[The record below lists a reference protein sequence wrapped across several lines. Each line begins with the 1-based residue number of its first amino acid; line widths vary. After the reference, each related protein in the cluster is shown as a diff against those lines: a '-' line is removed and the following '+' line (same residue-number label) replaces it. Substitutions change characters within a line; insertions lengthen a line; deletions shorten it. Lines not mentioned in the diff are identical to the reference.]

1 MAATPVIH
9 TVGMWPSANSS
20 NLIGPETLRTTEL
33 DYRIGSHC
41 NDALMPH
48 SDDTGFPFIQL
59 SAPSRIPNGIIVFF
73 YSNRGTSL
81 SAGVSLELNP
91 SQPGLHLLRTYYRAA
106 HCTTRL
112 SALPPVPRIIDKTGQ
127 GVLGDRWVART
138 LLRCVDLSG

>member
-1 MAATPVIH
+1 MIIH
-9 TVGMWPSANSS
+9 GGNTRYTHCGHVAIGKIIKSDWPRNSQ
-20 NLIGPETLRTTEL
+20 N
-33 DYRIGSHC
+33 YRIGSHC

-81 SAGVSLELNP
+81 SAGASLELNP

-138 LLRCVDLSG
+138 LLRCVDPSG